1 MAASMSSSSSANKG
15 HTAISTSTFYSV
27 LKERPKRFVH
37 ANLLDVIDAN
47 ESDFSADEKKVT
59 KKCLETAVM
68 KEMPSKLR

>member
-47 ESDFSADEKKVT
+47 ESDFSADEKNGRN
-59 KKCLETAVM
+59 LDPFLWAV
-68 KEMPSKLR
+68 LRSSVHA